1 MMQLLRKDAFKNQT
15 GEGYIRMHSRISN
28 FRTNGFFRTFELS
41 ASQPYSVSLVLTLPE
56 THYDRL
62 TANTPMYVGIGSK
75 ELMRPIP
82 TPSRSYFLSV
92 SR

>member
-1 MMQLLRKDAFKNQT
+1 MMPLLKNDVFKSQT
-15 GEGYIRMHSRISN
+15 GKICSTLIELRILLSI
-28 FRTNGFFRTFELS
+28 FRTFELS

>member
-1 MMQLLRKDAFKNQT
+1 MMPLLKNDVFKNQT
-15 GEGYIRMHSRISN
+15 GKICSTLIELRILLSI
-28 FRTNGFFRTFELS
+28 FRTFELS

>member
-1 MMQLLRKDAFKNQT
+1 MRSKIKPVRDAS
-15 GEGYIRMHSRISN
+15 GCILE
-28 FRTNGFFRTFELS
+28 FRTLEQTTFFRTFELS

>member
-1 MMQLLRKDAFKNQT
+1 MMPLLKNDAFKNQIGKICFT
-15 GEGYIRMHSRISN
+15 LIELRISLSI
-28 FRTNGFFRTFELS
+28 FRTFELS